1 MYVAFY
7 SMFRDSYLWYF
18 LGYFDMGL
26 KGKLPIF
33 DKFKDLSIHTF
44 KVNLRLQIFEIYIVL
59 EIIFCQ
65 NSAITNLIPDINLRD
80 ESKEYKIRETP
91 YTILKDI

>member
-44 KVNLRLQIFEIYIVL
+44 KVNLRL
-59 EIIFCQ
+59 
-65 NSAITNLIPDINLRD
+65 
-80 ESKEYKIRETP
+80 
-91 YTILKDI
+91 

>member
-44 KVNLRLQIFEIYIVL
+44 KVNLILQIFEIYIVL
-59 EIIFCQ
+59 EI

>member
-1 MYVAFY
+1 MYVEFY

-44 KVNLRLQIFEIYIVL
+44 KVNLILQIFEIYIVL
-59 EIIFCQ
+59 EI